1 MCYTSVTRGIANGN
15 AGAYLFTGLS
25 VNSDLDGAQIGVI
38 TRPIEQGRN
47 LIFNQLEEESFMFVK
62 SVGGVRS
69 VLVLLAALLLAAC
82 APIQIQTPA
91 QTEGAGEA
99 TELTIY
105 SGRNENLVGP
115 LLERYQEV
123 SGVTVNVRYGGT
135 AELTATIMEEGQNSP
150 ADVFFGQDAGALGA
164 LSLAGRFT
172 QLPAEILD
180 RVDPRFQ
187 SGSGDWVGASGR
199 ARVFVYNTEMLSEDE
214 LPNDIW
220 ELTDPKWQGKVGWA
234 PTNGSFQ
241 AFVTAV
247 RVLEGEE
254 RAQEWLEAMIAN
266 DVQVYAKNT
275 PIVEA
280 TGRGE
285 VVLGLVNHYYLYR
298 FLAEDPD
305 FQAKNHHPSAGDA
318 GAMINV
324 AGVGIL
330 DTAKDQAAA
339 EAFVAFLLSDEAQTY
354 FSEQTNEYPLVSS
367 IPATAEGLL
376 PLADVNTPE
385 LDLTDLDD
393 LQGTLQ
399 LLQEVNALQ

>member
-1 MCYTSVTRGIANGN
+1 
-15 AGAYLFTGLS
+15 
-25 VNSDLDGAQIGVI
+25 
-38 TRPIEQGRN
+38 
-47 LIFNQLEEESFMFVK
+47 MFVK
-62 SVGGVRS
+62 SIGKVRFT
-69 VLVLLAALLLAAC
+69 LILLAGLLLTAC
-82 APIQIQTPA
+82 VPVQAPADTA
-91 QTEGAGEA
+91 SAMEA

-135 AELTATIMEEGQNSP
+135 AELAATIMEEGQNSP

-199 ARVFVYNTEMLSEDE
+199 ARVFVYNTEMVSMDE

-220 ELTDPKWQGKVGWA
+220 ELTEPQWKGKIGWA

-241 AFVTAV
+241 AFVTAL
-247 RVLEGEE
+247 RVLEGED
-254 RAQEWLEAMIAN
+254 RAREWLEAMIAN
-266 DVQVYAKNT
+266 DVQIYAKNT

-298 FLAEDPD
+298 FLAEDPG
-305 FQAKNHHPSAGDA
+305 FQARNHHPSAGDA

-354 FSEQTNEYPLVSS
+354 FSEQTNEYPLVVG
-367 IPATAEGLL
+367 IPTTAEGLL
-376 PLADVNTPE
+376 PLADVNTPD

-393 LQGTLQ
+393 LQGTLE

>member
-1 MCYTSVTRGIANGN
+1 MS
-15 AGAYLFTGLS
+15 
-25 VNSDLDGAQIGVI
+25 
-38 TRPIEQGRN
+38 
-47 LIFNQLEEESFMFVK
+47 VK
-62 SVGGVRS
+62 SMGGVQL
-69 VLVLLAALLLAAC
+69 VLVVLASLLLTAC
-82 APIQIQTPA
+82 APIQTPA
-91 QTEGAGEA
+91 QTESSGKA

-115 LLERYQEV
+115 LLARYQET

-135 AELTATIMEEGQNSP
+135 AELAATILEEGQNSP

-199 ARVFVYNTEMLSEDE
+199 ARVFVYNTEMLSMDE

-220 ELTDPKWQGKVGWA
+220 ELTDPKWKGKVGWA

-254 RAQEWLEAMIAN
+254 RAREWLEAMIAN

-280 TGRGE
+280 TGKGE

-298 FLAEDPD
+298 FLAEDPG
-305 FQAKNHHPSAGDA
+305 FQAKNHHPAAGDA

-324 AGVGIL
+324 AGAAVL
-330 DTAKDQAAA
+330 DTAKDKAAA
-339 EAFVAFLLSDEAQTY
+339 EAFVAFLLSDEAQIY
-354 FSEQTNEYPLVSS
+354 FSEQTNEYPLVVG
-367 IPATAEGLL
+367 IPTTAEGLL
-376 PLADVNTPE
+376 PLADVNTPDI
-385 LDLTDLDD
+385 DLTDLDD
-393 LQGTLQ
+393 LQGTLE

>member
-1 MCYTSVTRGIANGN
+1 MWRAALPMELPARTCLQAR
-15 AGAYLFTGLS
+15 LS
-25 VNSDLDGAQIGVI
+25 VPIRTERRPAPKFAFLSKGVS
-38 TRPIEQGRN
+38 TNTQDWGKS
-47 LIFNQLEEESFMFVK
+47 LMFVK
-62 SVGGVRS
+62 SIGKVQL
-69 VLVLLAALLLAAC
+69 VLVILAGLFLTAC
-82 APIQIQTPA
+82 VPVQAPADTA
-91 QTEGAGEA
+91 SAMEA

-135 AELTATIMEEGQNSP
+135 AELAATVMEEGQNSP

-180 RVDPRFQ
+180 RVEPRFQ

-199 ARVFVYNTEMLSEDE
+199 ARVFVYNSEMVSMDE

-220 ELTDPKWQGKVGWA
+220 ELTEPQWKGKIGWA

-254 RAQEWLEAMIAN
+254 RAREWLEAMIAN

-305 FQAKNHHPSAGDA
+305 FQARNHHPAAGDA

-354 FSEQTNEYPLVSS
+354 FSEQTNEYPLVAGV
-367 IPATAEGLL
+367 PTTAEGLL
-376 PLADVNTPE
+376 PLADVNTPDI
-385 LDLTDLDD
+385 DLTDLDD
-393 LQGTLQ
+393 LQGTLE

>member
-1 MCYTSVTRGIANGN
+1 
-15 AGAYLFTGLS
+15 
-25 VNSDLDGAQIGVI
+25 
-38 TRPIEQGRN
+38 
-47 LIFNQLEEESFMFVK
+47 MFVK
-62 SVGGVRS
+62 SIGKVRFT
-69 VLVLLAALLLAAC
+69 LILLAGLLLTAC
-82 APIQIQTPA
+82 VPVQAPADTA
-91 QTEGAGEA
+91 SAMEA

-135 AELTATIMEEGQNSP
+135 AELAATIMEEGQNSP

-199 ARVFVYNTEMLSEDE
+199 ARVFVYNTEMVSMDE

-220 ELTDPKWQGKVGWA
+220 ELTEPQWKGKIGWA

-247 RVLEGEE
+247 RVLEGED
-254 RAQEWLEAMIAN
+254 RAREWLEAMIAN
-266 DVQVYAKNT
+266 DVQIYAKNT

-298 FLAEDPD
+298 FLAEDPG
-305 FQAKNHHPSAGDA
+305 FQARNHHPSAGDA

-354 FSEQTNEYPLVSS
+354 FSEQTNEYPLVTG
-367 IPATAEGLL
+367 IPTTAEGLL
-376 PLADVNTPE
+376 PLADVNTPDI
-385 LDLTDLDD
+385 DLTDLDD

>member
-1 MCYTSVTRGIANGN
+1 
-15 AGAYLFTGLS
+15 
-25 VNSDLDGAQIGVI
+25 
-38 TRPIEQGRN
+38 
-47 LIFNQLEEESFMFVK
+47 MFVK
-62 SVGGVRS
+62 SIGRVQFT
-69 VLVLLAALLLAAC
+69 LVLLAGLLLTAC
-82 APIQIQTPA
+82 TAIQSPA
-91 QTEGAGEA
+91 ESESAREA

-135 AELTATIMEEGQNSP
+135 AELAATIMEEGQNSP
-150 ADVFFGQDAGALGA
+150 ADIFFGQDAGALGA
-164 LSLAGRFT
+164 LALAGRFT
-172 QLPAEILD
+172 QLPTEVLN

-187 SGSGDWVGASGR
+187 SGSGDWVGVSGR
-199 ARVFVYNTEMLSEDE
+199 ARVFVYNTEMVNEDE

-220 ELTDPKWQGKVGWA
+220 ELTAPKWQGKIGWA

-254 RAQEWLEAMIAN
+254 GAREWLEAMIAN
-266 DVQVYAKNT
+266 DVQIYAKNT

-285 VVLGLVNHYYLYR
+285 IELGLVNHYYLYR
-298 FLAEDPD
+298 FLAEDSD
-305 FQAKNHHPSAGDA
+305 FQAANHHPSAGDA

-354 FSEQTNEYPLVSS
+354 FSEQTNEYPLVTGVST
-367 IPATAEGLL
+367 TAEGLL
-376 PLADVNTPE
+376 PLAEVNTPD

>member
-1 MCYTSVTRGIANGN
+1 
-15 AGAYLFTGLS
+15 
-25 VNSDLDGAQIGVI
+25 
-38 TRPIEQGRN
+38 
-47 LIFNQLEEESFMFVK
+47 MFVK
-62 SVGGVRS
+62 VIGKLLFT
-69 VLVLLAALLLAAC
+69 LVLLAGLLLTAC
-82 APIQIQTPA
+82 TPVQAPAETGIA
-91 QTEGAGEA
+91 EAA
-99 TELTIY
+99 TELTVY

-115 LLERYQEV
+115 LLDRYQEV

-135 AELTATIMEEGQNSP
+135 AELAATIMEEGQNSP
-150 ADVFFGQDAGALGA
+150 ADIFFGQDAGALGA

-180 RVDPRFQ
+180 RVEPRFQ
-187 SGSGDWVGASGR
+187 SGNSEWVGVSGR
-199 ARVFVYNTEMLSEDE
+199 ARVFVYNTELLSEDD
-214 LPNDIW
+214 LPDDIW
-220 ELTDPKWQGKVGWA
+220 ALTKPQWKGKVGWA

-247 RVLEGEE
+247 RVLEGED
-254 RAQEWLEAMIAN
+254 RARQWLEAMIAN

-285 VVLGLVNHYYLYR
+285 IELGLVNHYYLYR

-305 FQAKNHHPSAGDA
+305 FQARNHHPAAGDA

-330 DTAKDQAAA
+330 DTAKNQVAA

-354 FSEQTNEYPLVSS
+354 FSEQTNEYPLVTG
-367 IPATAEGLL
+367 IPTTAAGLL
-376 PLADVNTPE
+376 PLADVNTPD

-393 LQGTLQ
+393 LQGTLE

>member
-1 MCYTSVTRGIANGN
+1 
-15 AGAYLFTGLS
+15 
-25 VNSDLDGAQIGVI
+25 
-38 TRPIEQGRN
+38 
-47 LIFNQLEEESFMFVK
+47 MFVK
-62 SVGGVRS
+62 SIGRVQIT
-69 VLVLLAALLLAAC
+69 LVLLAGLLLTAC
-82 APIQIQTPA
+82 VPVQAPADTA
-91 QTEGAGEA
+91 SAMEA
-99 TELTIY
+99 TELTVY

-135 AELTATIMEEGQNSP
+135 AELAATIMEEGQNSP

-187 SGSGDWVGASGR
+187 SGRGDWVGASGR
-199 ARVFVYNTEMLSEDE
+199 ARVFVYNTEMVSMDE

-220 ELTDPKWQGKVGWA
+220 ELTEPQWKGKIGWA

-247 RVLEGEE
+247 RVLEGED
-254 RAQEWLEAMIAN
+254 RAREWLEAMIAN

-298 FLAEDPD
+298 FLKEDPG
-305 FQAKNHHPSAGDA
+305 FQAKNHHPAAGDA

-324 AGVGIL
+324 AGAAVL
-330 DTAKDQAAA
+330 DTAKDRAAA

-354 FSEQTNEYPLVSS
+354 FSEQTNEYPLVVG
-367 IPATAEGLL
+367 IPTTADGLL
-376 PLADVNTPE
+376 PLADVNTPDI
-385 LDLTDLDD
+385 DLTDIDD
-393 LQGTLQ
+393 LQGTLE

>member
-1 MCYTSVTRGIANGN
+1 MS
-15 AGAYLFTGLS
+15 
-25 VNSDLDGAQIGVI
+25 
-38 TRPIEQGRN
+38 
-47 LIFNQLEEESFMFVK
+47 VK
-62 SVGGVRS
+62 SMGGVQL
-69 VLVLLAALLLAAC
+69 VLVVLASLLLTAC
-82 APIQIQTPA
+82 APIQTPA
-91 QTEGAGEA
+91 QTESSGKA

-115 LLERYQEV
+115 LLARYQET

-135 AELTATIMEEGQNSP
+135 AELAATILEEGQNSP

-172 QLPAEILD
+172 QLPAVILD

-199 ARVFVYNTEMLSEDE
+199 ARVFVYNTEMLSMDE

-220 ELTDPKWQGKVGWA
+220 ELTDPKWKGKVGWA

-254 RAQEWLEAMIAN
+254 RAREWLEAMIAN

-280 TGRGE
+280 TGKGE

-298 FLAEDPD
+298 FLAEDPG
-305 FQAKNHHPSAGDA
+305 FQAKNHHPAAGDA

-324 AGVGIL
+324 AGAAVL
-330 DTAKDQAAA
+330 DTAKDKAAA
-339 EAFVAFLLSDEAQTY
+339 EAFVAFLLSDEAQIY
-354 FSEQTNEYPLVSS
+354 FSEQTNEYPLVVG
-367 IPATAEGLL
+367 IPTTAEGLL
-376 PLADVNTPE
+376 PLADVNTPDI
-385 LDLTDLDD
+385 DLTDLDD
-393 LQGTLQ
+393 LQGTLE

>member
-1 MCYTSVTRGIANGN
+1 MSS
-15 AGAYLFTGLS
+15 TGC
-25 VNSDLDGAQIGVI
+25 V
-38 TRPIEQGRN
+38 
-47 LIFNQLEEESFMFVK
+47 LEVKEEN
-62 SVGGVRS
+62 
-69 VLVLLAALLLAAC
+69 LLLL
-82 APIQIQTPA
+82 Q
-91 QTEGAGEA
+91 
-99 TELTIY
+99 
-105 SGRNENLVGP
+105 R
-115 LLERYQEV
+115 
-123 SGVTVNVRYGGT
+123 
-135 AELTATIMEEGQNSP
+135 
-150 ADVFFGQDAGALGA
+150 
-164 LSLAGRFT
+164 
-172 QLPAEILD
+172 
-180 RVDPRFQ
+180 
-187 SGSGDWVGASGR
+187 
-199 ARVFVYNTEMLSEDE
+199 VYNTEMVSMDE

-220 ELTDPKWQGKVGWA
+220 ELTEPQWKGKIGWA

-254 RAQEWLEAMIAN
+254 RAREWLEAMIAN

-305 FQAKNHHPSAGDA
+305 FQARNHHPAAGDA

-354 FSEQTNEYPLVSS
+354 FSEQTNEYPLVTGV
-367 IPATAEGLL
+367 PTTAEGLL
-376 PLADVNTPE
+376 PLADVNTPDI
-385 LDLTDLDD
+385 DLTDLDD
-393 LQGTLQ
+393 LQGTLE

>member
-1 MCYTSVTRGIANGN
+1 MCYTSLARGIAHGN
-15 AGAYLFTGLS
+15 AGAYLFTGLP
-25 VNSDLDGAQIGVI
+25 VNSDPDGAQPGFTTGNSQQRRINSG
-38 TRPIEQGRN
+38 TQMAR
-47 LIFNQLEEESFMFVK
+47 ESYMSVK
-62 SVGGVRS
+62 SMGGVQL
-69 VLVLLAALLLAAC
+69 VLVVLASLLLTAC
-82 APIQIQTPA
+82 APIQTPA
-91 QTEGAGEA
+91 QTESSGKA

-115 LLERYQEV
+115 LLARYQET

-135 AELTATIMEEGQNSP
+135 AELAATILEEGQNSP

-172 QLPAEILD
+172 QLPAVILD

-199 ARVFVYNTEMLSEDE
+199 ARVFVYNTEMLSMDE

-220 ELTDPKWQGKVGWA
+220 ELTDPKWKGKVGWA

-254 RAQEWLEAMIAN
+254 RAREWLEAMIAN

-280 TGRGE
+280 TGKGE

-298 FLAEDPD
+298 FLAEDPG
-305 FQAKNHHPSAGDA
+305 FQAKNHHPAAGDA

-324 AGVGIL
+324 AGAAVL
-330 DTAKDQAAA
+330 DTAKDKAAA
-339 EAFVAFLLSDEAQTY
+339 EAFVAFLLSDEAQIY
-354 FSEQTNEYPLVSS
+354 FSEQTNEYPLVVG
-367 IPATAEGLL
+367 IPTTAEGLL
-376 PLADVNTPE
+376 PLADVNTPDI
-385 LDLTDLDD
+385 DLTDLDD
-393 LQGTLQ
+393 LQGTLE

>member
-1 MCYTSVTRGIANGN
+1 MS
-15 AGAYLFTGLS
+15 
-25 VNSDLDGAQIGVI
+25 
-38 TRPIEQGRN
+38 
-47 LIFNQLEEESFMFVK
+47 VK
-62 SVGGVRS
+62 SMGGVQL
-69 VLVLLAALLLAAC
+69 VLVVLAGLLLAAC
-82 APIQIQTPA
+82 VPVQAPA
-91 QTEGAGEA
+91 QMESASEA
-99 TELTIY
+99 VELTIY

-115 LLERYQEV
+115 LLARYQEL

-135 AELTATIMEEGQNSP
+135 AELAATILEEGQNSP

-199 ARVFVYNTEMLSEDE
+199 ARVFVYNTEMLSEDD

-220 ELTDPKWQGKVGWA
+220 ALTDSKWKGKIGWA

-241 AFVTAV
+241 AFVTAL
-247 RVLEGEE
+247 RVLEGEQ

-266 DVQVYAKNT
+266 DVQIYAKNT

-280 TGRGE
+280 TGKGE
-285 VVLGLVNHYYLYR
+285 IELGLVNHYYLYR

-318 GAMINV
+318 GSMINV

-330 DTAKDQAAA
+330 DTAKDRAAA

-354 FSEQTNEYPLVSS
+354 FSEETNEYPIVAGV
-367 IPATAEGLL
+367 PATAAGLL
-376 PLADVNTPE
+376 PLADVHTPE

-393 LQGTLQ
+393 LEGTLQ

>member
-1 MCYTSVTRGIANGN
+1 MSAKRMGRIAHPVLIVL
-15 AGAYLFTGLS
+15 AG
-25 VNSDLDGAQIGVI
+25 
-38 TRPIEQGRN
+38 
-47 LIFNQLEEESFMFVK
+47 
-62 SVGGVRS
+62 
-69 VLVLLAALLLAAC
+69 LLLAAC
-82 APIQIQTPA
+82 VPVQAPA
-91 QTEGAGEA
+91 QMENASEA
-99 TELTIY
+99 VELTIY
-105 SGRNENLVGP
+105 SGRNQNLVGP
-115 LLERYQEV
+115 LLARYQEL

-135 AELTATIMEEGQNSP
+135 AELAATILEEGQNSP

-187 SGSGDWVGASGR
+187 SGSSDWVGASGR
-199 ARVFVYNTEMLSEDE
+199 ARVFVYNTEMLSEDD

-220 ELTDPKWQGKVGWA
+220 ALTDSKWKGKIGWA

-241 AFVTAV
+241 AFVTAL
-247 RVLEGEE
+247 RVLEGEQ
-254 RAQEWLEAMIAN
+254 RAREWLEAMIAN

-280 TGRGE
+280 TGKGE
-285 VVLGLVNHYYLYR
+285 IELGLVNHYYLYR

-305 FQAKNHHPSAGDA
+305 FQARNYHPSAGDA
-318 GAMINV
+318 GSMINV

-354 FSEQTNEYPLVSS
+354 FSEETNEYPIVAGV
-367 IPATAEGLL
+367 PATAAGLL
-376 PLADVNTPE
+376 PLADVHTPE

-393 LQGTLQ
+393 LEGTLQ